1 MTTNTTSPSPEISST
16 VRLVAALKVLGVTDE
31 TPLHLRQLLISSILS
46 VARFNADVDLMDIC
60 EASLDRLRT
69 DLKDNISESSGS
81 PIH

>member
-1 MTTNTTSPSPEISST
+1 MTTNTTSPSPEINST

-69 DLKDNISESSGS
+69 ELKDNISEISGS